1 MSGTS
6 CQNRKEGYCDV
17 TLLIL
22 FFFMKFSALRYARPS
37 LSKGFSLIELL
48 LVLGVLAILLVAA
61 FVVYPQVRDRNQ
73 ANKEIVNMAAIR
85 ANVNNLYAS
94 KPSNYTGL
102 TNQVALAAKVFPA
115 DMAPPGATQAT
126 SAWGRPVEVTSDNP
140 SGQRFFRIRYL
151 GMSSNLC
158 TLILPSVAKDY
169 EEVVLYLSQGGG
181 LIFNRESTISD
192 LITACGSDESGVLD
206 IVFVAK

>member
-6 CQNRKEGYCDV
+6 CQNGKEGYCDV

-73 ANKEIVNMAAIR
+73 ANKEIVNLSVIR

-102 TNQVALAAKVFPA
+102 TNQVALDAKVFPS
-115 DMAPPGATQAT
+115 DMAPPGATEAT
-126 SAWGRPVEVTSDNP
+126 SAWGRRVEVTSDNP
-140 SGQRFFRIRYL
+140 SGQRFFRTRYQ

-158 TLILPSVAKDY
+158 NLIVPSVAKDY
-169 EEVVLYLSQGGG
+169 EEIVVYLSQGGG
-181 LIFNRESTISD
+181 LILNKESSISD
-192 LITACGSDESGVLD
+192 IINVCSSDEQGTLD

>member
-1 MSGTS
+1 M
-6 CQNRKEGYCDV
+6 
-17 TLLIL
+17 IP
-22 FFFMKFSALRYARPS
+22 SALRHARPS
-37 LSKGFSLIELL
+37 SNKGFSLIELL

-73 ANKEIVNMAAIR
+73 ANKEIMNLSVIR

-102 TNQVALAAKVFPA
+102 TNQVALDAKVFPS

-126 SAWGRPVEVTSDNP
+126 SAWGQPVEVTSDNP
-140 SGQRFFRIRYL
+140 SGQRFFRTRYR

-158 TLILPSVAKDY
+158 TLMVPSVAKDY
-169 EEVVLYLSQGGG
+169 EEIVVYLSQGGG
-181 LIFNRESTISD
+181 LIINKQTSISD
-192 LITACGSDESGVLD
+192 IINFCGSDEQGTLD